1 MHVHPSER
9 ERDVMRIGV
18 MTSGGDAPGL
28 NTAIRAAVL
37 RGARDYG
44 DTFVGIVD
52 GWRGLRDGARIDL
65 DWRAVRGISKT
76 GGTILG
82 TSRVDPR
89 TEPGGVEAVR
99 QHLRRSG
106 LDALIVIG
114 GESSLSIAHEL
125 ALGGAPVV
133 GVPTAI
139 DNDMQATDYTFGFD
153 TAVEVATEAI
163 DRLGTTGE
171 AHHRCMIAEVMGR
184 RAGWIALHAGLA
196 SAAHAILI
204 PEQPEPLERIA
215 EWMRAPFDRGRS
227 PLIVV
232 AEGFRL
238 ADPPGPD
245 RADETDP
252 RPRMGGIGE
261 ALAPLIEAHTGIETR
276 ATTLGH
282 IQRGGV
288 PSAADRVW
296 ATRLGVAAVDAVH
309 DGELGCMVAIR
320 STSVERVPLAQ
331 AIGSV
336 KTVPEARYREA
347 RTFFG

>member
-1 MHVHPSER
+1 MA
-9 ERDVMRIGV
+9 RIGL
-18 MTSGGDAPGL
+18 MTSGGDSPGL
-28 NTAIRAAVL
+28 NTLIRSAVL
-37 RGARDYG
+37 RGTREHG
-44 DTFVGIVD
+44 DTFVGVVD
-52 GWRGLRDGARIDL
+52 GWRGLLEGSTVEL
-65 DWRAVRGISKT
+65 GWKAVRGISKT

-89 TEPGGVEAVR
+89 DTPGGIDRVVR
-99 QHLRRSG
+99 QMGRLG
-106 LDALIVIG
+106 LDALVVIG
-114 GESSLSIAHEL
+114 GDGSLTIAREVHR
-125 ALGGAPVV
+125 AGGAVI

-139 DNDMQATDYTFGFD
+139 DNDLSATDYTFGFD

-184 RAGWIALHAGLA
+184 RSGWIALHSGLA

-204 PEQPEPLERIA
+204 PEMPESLDRIA
-215 EWMRAPFDRGRS
+215 EWVRAPFDRGRS

-232 AEGFRL
+232 SEGFTLLDAPAEAKDALER
-238 ADPPGPD
+238 
-245 RADETDP
+245 
-252 RPRMGGIGE
+252 RPRMGGVGE
-261 ALAPLIEAHTGIETR
+261 ALAPLIEERTGIETR

-309 DGELGCMVAIR
+309 EDAFGEMVAIR
-320 STSVERVPLAQ
+320 ATDVARVPLSEAVD
-331 AIGSV
+331 AV
-336 KTVPEARYREA
+336 KTVSESRYREA
-347 RTFFG
+347 MTFFG

>member
-1 MHVHPSER
+1 MA
-9 ERDVMRIGV
+9 RIGL

-37 RGARDYG
+37 RGTRDHG
-44 DTFVGIVD
+44 DTFCGVTD
-52 GWRGLRDGARIDL
+52 GWRGLLDGAVIDL
-65 DWRAVRGISKT
+65 SWKSVRGIAKT

-82 TSRVDPR
+82 TSRTDPR
-89 TEPGGVEAVR
+89 ADPAGIERVAR
-99 QHLRRSG
+99 QIARLG

-114 GESSLSIAHEL
+114 GESSLSIAAEL
-125 ALGGAPVV
+125 SSMGAPVV

-139 DNDMQATDYTFGFD
+139 DNDMRATDYTFGFD

-204 PEQPEPLERIA
+204 PEQPETLERISD
-215 EWMRAPFDRGRS
+215 WVRAPFERGRS

-232 AEGFRL
+232 AEGFHL
-238 ADPPGPD
+238 SDPPSAVDGSEASGD
-245 RADETDP
+245 RG
-252 RPRMGGIGE
+252 PRMGGIGE
-261 ALAPLIEAHTGIETR
+261 ALAPLIEARTGIETR

-309 DGELGCMVAIR
+309 EGAFGHLVAIR
-320 STSVERVPLAQ
+320 ATGVERVPLLDAVGP
-331 AIGSV
+331 A
-336 KTVPEARYREA
+336 KTVPVERYREA
-347 RTFFG
+347 MTFFG

>member
-1 MHVHPSER
+1 MA
-9 ERDVMRIGV
+9 RIGI

-37 RGARDYG
+37 RATRDYG
-44 DTFVGIVD
+44 DELVGVTD
-52 GWRGLRDGARIDL
+52 GWRGLRDGACIEL
-65 DWRAVRGISKT
+65 SWKTVRGISKT

-89 TEPGGVEAVR
+89 EDAGGIPFT
-99 QHLRRSG
+99 RRAIHRLG
-106 LDALIVIG
+106 LDALVVIG
-114 GESSLSIAHEL
+114 GESSLAIAEEL
-125 ALGGAPVV
+125 ASEGVPVV

-204 PEQPEPLERIA
+204 PEVPETLDRIA
-215 EWMRAPFDRGRS
+215 QWVRAPFERGRS
-227 PLIVV
+227 PLVV
-232 AEGFRL
+232 VSEGFQL
-238 ADPPGPD
+238 LDPPSG
-245 RADETDP
+245 AVVQSGS

-261 ALAPLIEAHTGIETR
+261 ALAPLIEGYTGIETR

-296 ATRLGVAAVDAVH
+296 ATRLGVAAIDAVH
-309 DGELGCMVAIR
+309 EGALGTMVAIR
-320 STSVERVPLAQ
+320 ATGVTRVPLAE
-331 AIGSV
+331 AVGSV
-336 KTVPEARYREA
+336 KTVSIERYREA
-347 RTFFG
+347 MTFFG